1 VLRRVLTFFF
11 FLGYVLALWLAAPSR
26 KAVQVSSSD
35 TASTLAC
42 QENLRRISLA
52 FAQYAEDFDGKF
64 PRGVDPE
71 DRVPQTWQSG
81 AGGKYADAALSAPRL
96 VDLLQPYLHRAELW
110 RCPDDN
116 GWNKRPL
123 GFESRLGVVQP
134 SSWAKFGTSYY
145 YYTIHGFAGLRPDDF
160 PHPERDLLLFD
171 GSFWHDG
178 EPARTLNALFGDGH
192 VENVSPKKFGVLA
205 DEQSQVLPR

>member
-1 VLRRVLTFFF
+1 VLRRVLTFCF
-11 FLGYVLALWLAAPSR
+11 FLGCALALWLTAPTR
-26 KAVQVSSSD
+26 NEVFVSSDD
-35 TASTLAC
+35 TRSTLAC

-71 DRVPQTWQSG
+71 DRIPQTWQSG
-81 AGGKYADAALSAPRL
+81 AGGKYSVDAQSAPLL
-96 VDLLQPYLHRAELW
+96 VDLLLPYLHTRKVW

-116 GWNKRPL
+116 GWAERPL

-134 SSWAKFGTSYY
+134 SSWVKFGTSYY
-145 YYTIHGFAGLRPDDF
+145 YYTMHGFAGLRPDDF

-171 GSFWHDG
+171 GNFWHVS
-178 EPARTLNALFGDGH
+178 EPSHTLNALFGDGH
-192 VENVSPKKFGVLA
+192 VENLPPEKFGALG
-205 DEQSQVLPR
+205 DEQARILFR